1 MLQDKTIKDLTKEQK
16 QKLYLYLH
24 TKIFN
29 KDSQLITSQRQENV
43 SDMVFH
49 DVIMEL
55 LLNLLDDDDTDSE
68 IELESI
74 KSDDEEIELEP
85 QVIYDRNKNIKIDND
100 NDKYNIKK
108 KMEMVDKIYQKK
120 DKN

>member
-49 DVIMEL
+49 DIVLEL

-74 KSDDEEIELEP
+74 KSDDEEIEIKPAE
-85 QVIYDRNKNIKIDND
+85 VIYDRNKNIKIANGNID
-100 NDKYNIKK
+100 NDKIYMKK
-108 KMEMVDKIYQKK
+108 K
-120 DKN
+120 